1 MSRLNGKDST
11 VSRFERLFS
20 PIQVGAVKLRNRI
33 IMPAMEAALTEEDGS
48 MSERAIRFYEARA
61 RGGAAMIIPSS
72 TAVSPE
78 GRVTPFAPGIW
89 TDAVI
94 RGWADLAKAIH
105 QHGSTLVVQLS
116 HGGRQVAPGLEAVAP
131 SAIPSPPLFRVTY
144 ATVAPKPSV
153 PRELTIGEIEDLIE
167 KFAEGA
173 RRAREAGA
181 DGVEIHGAHGYLIA
195 QFLSPYSNKRV
206 DAYGGTIEGRLKFA
220 VETIK
225 RTREKVGPDFLIQ
238 IRLSAEELTPG
249 GLEIRETKV
258 MVPILVEAG
267 LDAVSVSAGTYNLDG
282 YHVLC
287 PLPMDPLATHYDRAA
302 ALKEVC
308 SVPVAAVGRIKDPL
322 LAEQVLREDKV
333 DLIAMGRALIADPD
347 LPNKAAAGD
356 LEEIRPC
363 LSCGLGCGVYFM
375 SGIGMTCT
383 INPSVAKEEEMVIT
397 PAEKTKN
404 VLVVGG
410 GPGGLEAAMVA
421 AQRGH
426 RVTLMEKSDKL
437 GGQWRIAAVP
447 PLKQD
452 ISTGIKYLVAQAE
465 KAGVAIRTNEEVT
478 PEKVDN
484 LQPDVVVV
492 ATGAAPLVPDIPGV
506 ENEIVSTAIDVLSG
520 KVAPGNRVVIIGGGQ
535 LGLEMADYMRER
547 EVEQLVVVEQL
558 PEAGVGLLASFAR
571 DLLSRLSQFGA
582 RIITSATVKEITDDG
597 VVVVRDGEEETIDG
611 MDSVVLAM
619 GVEAFD
625 PLSERLEGRA
635 AEVYV
640 IGDAKE
646 PRNALEAVGEG
657 AQVGMRI

>member
-1 MSRLNGKDST
+1 
-11 VSRFERLFS
+11 
-20 PIQVGAVKLRNRI
+20 
-33 IMPAMEAALTEEDGS
+33 MEAALTQEDGS

-89 TDAVI
+89 DDDVI
-94 RGWADLAKAIH
+94 PGWADLAKAIH
-105 QHGSTLVVQLS
+105 RHGSRLVLQLS

-131 SAIPSPPLFRVTY
+131 SAIPSPPLFRMSY
-144 ATVAPKPSV
+144 ATVSPKASV
-153 PRELTIGEIEDLIE
+153 PRELSIEEVEDLIE
-167 KFAEGA
+167 KFAEAA
-173 RRAREAGA
+173 RRTREAGA

-195 QFLSPYSNKRV
+195 QFLSPYSNKRI
-206 DAYGGTIEGRLKFA
+206 DAYGGTIEGRVKFA
-220 VETIK
+220 VEVIK
-225 RTREKVGPDFLIQ
+225 RTRAKVGRDFLIQ
-238 IRLSAEELTPG
+238 LRLSAEEPTPG
-249 GLEIRETKV
+249 GLQIRETKV
-258 MVPILVEAG
+258 MVPMLVEAG
-267 LDAVSVSAGTYNLDG
+267 LDAISVSAGTYNLDG
-282 YHVLC
+282 YHILC
-287 PLPMDPLATHYDRAA
+287 PLPMDPLGTHYDRAA
-302 ALKEVC
+302 ALKEVS

-322 LAEQVLREDKV
+322 VAEQILREDKV
-333 DLIAMGRALIADPD
+333 DLIAMGRALIADPE
-347 LPNKAAAGD
+347 LPNKAAAGN
-356 LEEIRPC
+356 LEDIRPC

-383 INPSVAKEEEMVIT
+383 LNPSAAREEEMVIT
-397 PAEKTKN
+397 PAEKPKK

-410 GPGGLEAAMVA
+410 GPGGLEAATVA

-452 ISTGIKYLVAQAE
+452 ITAGIKYLVAQAE
-465 KAGVAIRTNEEVT
+465 KAGVAIERNREVT
-478 PEKVDN
+478 PDTVDE
-484 LQPDVVVV
+484 LKPDVVVV

-506 ENEIVSTAIDVLSG
+506 ENEIVATAIDVLSG
-520 KVAPGNRVVIIGGGQ
+520 EVPAGNRAVIIGGGQ

-547 EVEQLVVVEQL
+547 EAERLVVVEQL

-571 DLLSRLSQFGA
+571 DLLSRLNEFGA
-582 RIITSATVKEITDDG
+582 RIITSTKVKEIIDDG
-597 VVVVRDGEEETIDG
+597 VVLTRDGEEETIHG
-611 MDSVVLAM
+611 MDSVVLAL
-619 GVEAFD
+619 GVESVD
-625 PLSERLEGRA
+625 RLSAQLESRV

-657 AQVGMRI
+657 AQVGLRI

>member
-1 MSRLNGKDST
+1 

-20 PIQVGAVKLRNRI
+20 PIQVGAVELRNRI
-33 IMPAMEAALTEEDGS
+33 IMPGMEAALTNEDGS

-72 TAVSPE
+72 TAIAPE

-89 TDAVI
+89 NDAVI

-105 QHGSTLVVQLS
+105 KHGSTLVLQLS

-153 PRELTIGEIEDLIE
+153 PRELSIAEIEDLIE

-173 RRAREAGA
+173 RRAKEAGA
-181 DGVEIHGAHGYLIA
+181 DGVELHGAHGYLIA
-195 QFLSPYSNKRV
+195 QFLSPYSNKRA

-225 RTREKVGPDFLIQ
+225 RTREMVGPDFLIQ
-238 IRLSAEELTPG
+238 LRLSAEELTPG
-249 GLEIRETKV
+249 GLQIRETKV
-258 MVPILVEAG
+258 MVPFLVEAG
-267 LDAVSVSAGTYNLDG
+267 LDALSVSAGTYNLDG
-282 YHVLC
+282 YHVLV
-287 PLPMDPLATHYDRAA
+287 PLPMDPLGTHYDRAA

-308 SVPVAAVGRIKDPL
+308 SVPVVAVGRIKDPL
-322 LAEQVLREDKV
+322 LAEQILREDKV

-356 LEEIRPC
+356 LDEIRPC

-383 INPSVAKEEEMVIT
+383 LNPSAAREEEVVIT
-397 PAEKTKN
+397 PAKKTRN

-410 GPGGLEAAMVA
+410 GPGGLEAATVA

-426 RVTLMEKSDKL
+426 RVTLMEKSDHL
-437 GGQWRIAAVP
+437 GGQWRIAAMP

-465 KAGVAIRTNEEVT
+465 KAGVTIEMNKEVT
-478 PEKVDN
+478 PETVDD
-484 LQPDVVVV
+484 LEPDVVVV

-506 ENEIVSTAIDVLSG
+506 ENEIVCTAIDVLSG
-520 KVAPGNRVVIIGGGQ
+520 EVPPGNRAVVVGGGQ

-571 DLLSRLSQFGA
+571 DMLSRLNAWGA
-582 RIITSATVKEITDDG
+582 RVITSAKIKAIIDDG
-597 VVVVRDGEEETIDG
+597 VVLEKDGEEETIHG
-611 MDSVVLAM
+611 MDSVILAL
-619 GVEAFD
+619 GVESVD
-625 PLSERLEGRA
+625 ELSKQLAGKV
-635 AEVYV
+635 AEVHV

-646 PRNALEAVGEG
+646 PRNALEAVAEG
-657 AQVGMRI
+657 AQIGMRI

>member
-1 MSRLNGKDST
+1 M
-11 VSRFERLFS
+11 SRFERLFS
-20 PIQVGAVKLRNRI
+20 PIQVGPVELRNRI
-33 IMPAMEAALTEEDGS
+33 IMPGMEAALTNEDGS

-72 TAVSPE
+72 TAVAPE

-89 TDAVI
+89 NDAVI

-105 QHGSTLVVQLS
+105 RHGSTLVVQLS

-153 PRELTIGEIEDLIE
+153 PRELSIAEIEDLIE

-173 RRAREAGA
+173 RRAKEAGA
-181 DGVEIHGAHGYLIA
+181 DGVEIHGAHGYLIS
-195 QFLSPYSNKRV
+195 QFLSPYSNKRA

-220 VETIK
+220 VEVIK
-225 RTREKVGPDFLIQ
+225 RTREKVGRDFLVQ
-238 IRLSAEELTPG
+238 LRLSAEELTPG
-249 GLEIRETKV
+249 GLQIRETKV
-258 MVPILVEAG
+258 MVPFLVEAG
-267 LDAVSVSAGTYNLDG
+267 LDALSVSAGTYNLDG
-282 YHVLC
+282 YHVLV
-287 PLPMDPLATHYDRAA
+287 PLPMDPLGTHYDRAA

-308 SVPVAAVGRIKDPL
+308 SVPVIAVGRIKDPL
-322 LAEQVLREDKV
+322 LAEQILREDKV

-356 LEEIRPC
+356 LDEIRPC

-383 INPSVAKEEEMVIT
+383 LNPSAAKEEEMVIT

-410 GPGGLEAAMVA
+410 GPGGLEAATVA

-426 RVTLMEKSDKL
+426 RVTLMEKSDHL
-437 GGQWRIAAVP
+437 GGQWRIAAMP

-465 KAGVAIRTNEEVT
+465 KAGVTIEMNKEVT
-478 PEKVDN
+478 PETVDD
-484 LQPDVVVV
+484 LEPDVVVV

-506 ENEIVSTAIDVLSG
+506 ENEIVCTAIDVLSG
-520 KVAPGNRVVIIGGGQ
+520 AVPPGNRAVIVGGGQ

-558 PEAGVGLLASFAR
+558 PEAGVGLLSSFAR
-571 DLLSRLSQFGA
+571 DMLSRLNAWGA
-582 RIITSATVKEITDDG
+582 RIITSATVKEITEDG
-597 VVVVRDGEEETIDG
+597 VVLDKGGEEETIHG
-611 MDSVVLAM
+611 MDSVVLAL
-619 GVEAFD
+619 GVESVD
-625 PLSERLEGRA
+625 ELSKRLEGKV
-635 AEVYV
+635 AEVHV

-646 PRNALEAVGEG
+646 PRNALEAVAEG
-657 AQVGMRI
+657 AQIGMKI

>member
-1 MSRLNGKDST
+1 

-20 PIQVGAVKLRNRI
+20 PIQVGAVELKNRI

-89 TDAVI
+89 NDDVI
-94 RGWADLAKAIH
+94 PGWADLAKAIH
-105 QHGSTLVVQLS
+105 RHGSTLVLQIS
-116 HGGRQVAPGLEAVAP
+116 HGGRQAAPGFEAVAP
-131 SAIPSPPLFRVTY
+131 SAIPSPPLFRMSY
-144 ATVAPKPSV
+144 ATVSPKASV
-153 PRELTIGEIEDLIE
+153 PRELSIEEIEDLIE
-167 KFAEGA
+167 KYAEAA
-173 RRAREAGA
+173 RRARDAGA

-195 QFLSPYSNKRV
+195 QFLSPYSNKRI

-220 VETIK
+220 VEVIK
-225 RTREKVGPDFLIQ
+225 RTRAKVGRDFLIQ
-238 IRLSAEELTPG
+238 LRMSAEEPTPG
-249 GLEIRETKV
+249 GLQIRETKV

-267 LDAVSVSAGTYNLDG
+267 LDAISVSAGTYNLDG

-287 PLPMDPLATHYDRAA
+287 PLPMDPLGTHYDRAA
-302 ALKEVC
+302 ALKEVS

-322 LAEQVLREDKV
+322 VAEQILREDKV

-356 LEEIRPC
+356 LDEIRPC

-383 INPSVAKEEEMVIT
+383 LNPAVAKEEEMVIT
-397 PAEKTKN
+397 PAERPKN

-410 GPGGLEAAMVA
+410 GPGGHEAATVA

-452 ISTGIKYLVAQAE
+452 ITAGIRYLVVQAE
-465 KAGVAIRTNEEVT
+465 KAGVSMEMNKEVT
-478 PEKVDN
+478 PETVDA
-484 LQPDVVVV
+484 LEPDVVVV

-506 ENEIVSTAIDVLSG
+506 ENEIVTTAIDVLSG
-520 KVAPGNRVVIIGGGQ
+520 EVPAGNRAVIIGGGQ

-547 EVEQLVVVEQL
+547 EAEQLVVVEQL

-571 DLLSRLSQFGA
+571 DLLSRLDGFGA
-582 RIITSATVKEITDDG
+582 RIVTSAKVKEIIEDG
-597 VVVVRDGEEETIDG
+597 VVLDKDGEEETIHG

-619 GVEAFD
+619 GMESVD
-625 PLSERLEGRA
+625 KLSERLESRA

-646 PRNALEAVGEG
+646 PRNALEAVAEG
-657 AQVGMRI
+657 ARVGMRI

>member
-1 MSRLNGKDST
+1 

-20 PIQVGAVKLRNRI
+20 PIQVGAVELKNRI

-89 TDAVI
+89 NDDVI
-94 RGWADLAKAIH
+94 PGWADLAKAIH
-105 QHGSTLVVQLS
+105 RHGSTLVLQIS
-116 HGGRQVAPGLEAVAP
+116 HGGRQAAPGFEAVAP
-131 SAIPSPPLFRVTY
+131 SAIPSPPLFRMSY
-144 ATVAPKPSV
+144 ATVSPKASV
-153 PRELTIGEIEDLIE
+153 PRELSIEEIEDLIE
-167 KFAEGA
+167 KYAEAA
-173 RRAREAGA
+173 RRARDAGA

-195 QFLSPYSNKRV
+195 QFLSPYSNKRI

-220 VETIK
+220 VEVIK
-225 RTREKVGPDFLIQ
+225 RTRAKVGRDFLIQ
-238 IRLSAEELTPG
+238 LRMSAEEPTPG
-249 GLEIRETKV
+249 GLQIRETKV

-267 LDAVSVSAGTYNLDG
+267 LDAISVSAGTYNLDG

-287 PLPMDPLATHYDRAA
+287 PLPMDPLGTHYDRAA
-302 ALKEVC
+302 ALKEVS

-322 LAEQVLREDKV
+322 VAEQILREDKV

-356 LEEIRPC
+356 LDEIRPC

-383 INPSVAKEEEMVIT
+383 LNPAVAKEEEMVIT
-397 PAEKTKN
+397 PAERPKN

-410 GPGGLEAAMVA
+410 GPGGLEAATVA

-452 ISTGIKYLVAQAE
+452 ITAGIRYLVVQAE
-465 KAGVAIRTNEEVT
+465 KAGVSMEMNKEVT
-478 PEKVDN
+478 PETVDA
-484 LQPDVVVV
+484 LEPDVVVV

-506 ENEIVSTAIDVLSG
+506 ENEIVATAIDVLSG
-520 KVAPGNRVVIIGGGQ
+520 EVPAGNRAVIIGGGQ

-547 EVEQLVVVEQL
+547 EAEQLVVVEQL

-571 DLLSRLSQFGA
+571 DLLSRLDGFGA
-582 RIITSATVKEITDDG
+582 RIVTSAKVKEIIEDG
-597 VVVVRDGEEETIDG
+597 VVLDKDGEEETIHG

-619 GVEAFD
+619 GMESVD
-625 PLSERLEGRA
+625 KLSERLESRA

-646 PRNALEAVGEG
+646 PRNALEAVAEG
-657 AQVGMRI
+657 ARVGMRI

>member
-1 MSRLNGKDST
+1 M
-11 VSRFERLFS
+11 SRFERLFS
-20 PIQVGAVKLRNRI
+20 PIQVGAVELKNRI

-89 TDAVI
+89 NDDVI
-94 RGWADLAKAIH
+94 PGWADLAKAIH
-105 QHGSTLVVQLS
+105 RHGSTLVLQIS
-116 HGGRQVAPGLEAVAP
+116 HGGRQAAPGFEAVAP
-131 SAIPSPPLFRVTY
+131 SAIPSPPLFRMSY
-144 ATVAPKPSV
+144 ATVSPKASV
-153 PRELTIGEIEDLIE
+153 PRELSIEEIEDLIE
-167 KFAEGA
+167 KYAEAA
-173 RRAREAGA
+173 RRARDAGA

-195 QFLSPYSNKRV
+195 QFLSPYSNKRI

-220 VETIK
+220 VEVIK
-225 RTREKVGPDFLIQ
+225 RTRAKVGRDFLIQ
-238 IRLSAEELTPG
+238 LRMSAEEPTPG
-249 GLEIRETKV
+249 GLQIRETKV

-267 LDAVSVSAGTYNLDG
+267 LDAISVSAGTYNLDG

-287 PLPMDPLATHYDRAA
+287 PLPMDPLGTHYDRAA
-302 ALKEVC
+302 ALKEVS

-322 LAEQVLREDKV
+322 VAEQILREDKV

-356 LEEIRPC
+356 LDEIRPC

-383 INPSVAKEEEMVIT
+383 LNPAVAKEEEMVIT
-397 PAEKTKN
+397 PAERPKN

-410 GPGGLEAAMVA
+410 GPGGLEAATVA

-452 ISTGIKYLVAQAE
+452 ITAGIRYLVVQAE
-465 KAGVAIRTNEEVT
+465 KAGVSMEMNKEVT
-478 PEKVDN
+478 PETVDA
-484 LQPDVVVV
+484 LEPDVVVV

-506 ENEIVSTAIDVLSG
+506 ENEIVATAIDVLSG
-520 KVAPGNRVVIIGGGQ
+520 EVPAGNRAVIIGGGQ

-547 EVEQLVVVEQL
+547 EAEQLVVVEQL

-571 DLLSRLSQFGA
+571 DLLSRLDGFGA
-582 RIITSATVKEITDDG
+582 RIVTSAKVKEIIEDG
-597 VVVVRDGEEETIDG
+597 VVLDKDGEEETIHG

-619 GVEAFD
+619 GMESVD
-625 PLSERLEGRA
+625 KLSERLESRA

-646 PRNALEAVGEG
+646 PRNALEAVAEG
-657 AQVGMRI
+657 ARVGMRI

>member
-1 MSRLNGKDST
+1 

-20 PIQVGAVKLRNRI
+20 PIQVGAVELRNRI
-33 IMPAMEAALTEEDGS
+33 ILPAMEAALTEEDGS

-89 TDAVI
+89 DDNVI
-94 RGWADLAKAIH
+94 PGWADLANAIH
-105 QHGSTLVVQLS
+105 KHGSTLVLQIS
-116 HGGRQVAPGLEAVAP
+116 HGGRQSAPGFEAVAP
-131 SAIPSPPLFRVTY
+131 SAIPSPPLFRMSY
-144 ATVAPKPSV
+144 ATVSPKASV
-153 PRELTIGEIEDLIE
+153 PRELDIEEIEDLIE
-167 KFAEGA
+167 KFAEAA

-195 QFLSPYSNKRV
+195 QFLSPYSNKRI

-220 VETIK
+220 VEVIK
-225 RTREKVGPDFLIQ
+225 RTRAKVGRDFLIQ
-238 IRLSAEELTPG
+238 FRMSAEELTPG
-249 GLEIRETKV
+249 GLQIRETKV
-258 MVPILVEAG
+258 MVPMLVEAG
-267 LDAVSVSAGTYNLDG
+267 LDAISVSAGTYNLDG

-287 PLPMDPLATHYDRAA
+287 PLPMDPLGTHYDRAA
-302 ALKEVC
+302 ALKEVS
-308 SVPVAAVGRIKDPL
+308 SVPVVAVGRIKDPL
-322 LAEQVLREDKV
+322 VAEQILREDKV

-356 LEEIRPC
+356 LEDIRPC

-375 SGIGMTCT
+375 SGTGMTCT
-383 INPSVAKEEEMVIT
+383 LNPSAAKEEEMAIT
-397 PAEKTKN
+397 PAEKPKN

-410 GPGGLEAAMVA
+410 GPGGLEAATVA

-426 RVTLMEKSDKL
+426 RVTLMEKSAKL

-452 ISTGIKYLVAQAE
+452 ITAGIRYLVTQAE
-465 KAGVAIRTNEEVT
+465 KAGVAIEMNSEVT
-478 PEKVDN
+478 PETFDD
-484 LQPDVVVV
+484 LEPDVVVV
-492 ATGAAPLVPDIPGV
+492 ATGAAQVVPDIPGV
-506 ENEIVSTAIDVLSG
+506 ENEIVATATDVLSG
-520 KVAPGNRVVIIGGGQ
+520 KVAAGNRAVIIGGGQ

-547 EVEQLVVVEQL
+547 EAERLVVVEQL

-571 DLLSRLSQFGA
+571 DLLSRLNGSGA
-582 RIITSATVKEITDDG
+582 RIITSAKVKEIIEDG
-597 VVVVRDGEEETIDG
+597 VVLDVDGEEETIHG
-611 MDSVVLAM
+611 MDSVVLAL
-619 GVEAFD
+619 GVESVD
-625 PLSERLEGRA
+625 ELSQRLESRVS
-635 AEVYV
+635 EVHV

-646 PRNALEAVGEG
+646 PRNALEAVAEG

>member
-1 MSRLNGKDST
+1 

-20 PIQVGAVKLRNRI
+20 PIQVGAVELKNRI

-89 TDAVI
+89 NDDVI
-94 RGWADLAKAIH
+94 PGWADLAKAIH
-105 QHGSTLVVQLS
+105 RHGSTLVLQIS
-116 HGGRQVAPGLEAVAP
+116 HGGRQAAPGFEAVAP
-131 SAIPSPPLFRVTY
+131 SAIPSPPLFRMSY
-144 ATVAPKPSV
+144 ATVSPKASV
-153 PRELTIGEIEDLIE
+153 PRELSIEEIEDLIE
-167 KFAEGA
+167 KYAEAA
-173 RRAREAGA
+173 RRARDAGA

-195 QFLSPYSNKRV
+195 QFLSPYSNKRI

-220 VETIK
+220 VEVIK
-225 RTREKVGPDFLIQ
+225 RTRAKVGRDFLIQ
-238 IRLSAEELTPG
+238 LRMSAEEPTPG
-249 GLEIRETKV
+249 GLQIRETKV

-267 LDAVSVSAGTYNLDG
+267 LDAISVSAGTYNLDG

-287 PLPMDPLATHYDRAA
+287 PLPMDPLGTHYDRAA
-302 ALKEVC
+302 ALKEVS

-322 LAEQVLREDKV
+322 VAEQILREDKV

-356 LEEIRPC
+356 LDEIRPC

-383 INPSVAKEEEMVIT
+383 LNPAVAKEEEMVIT
-397 PAEKTKN
+397 PAERPKN

-410 GPGGLEAAMVA
+410 GPGGLEAATVA

-452 ISTGIKYLVAQAE
+452 ITAGIRYLVVQAE
-465 KAGVAIRTNEEVT
+465 KAGVSMEMNKEVT
-478 PEKVDN
+478 PETVDA
-484 LQPDVVVV
+484 LEPDVVVV

-506 ENEIVSTAIDVLSG
+506 ENEIVTTAIDVLSG
-520 KVAPGNRVVIIGGGQ
+520 EVPAGNRAVIIGGGQ

-547 EVEQLVVVEQL
+547 EAEQLVVVEQL

-571 DLLSRLSQFGA
+571 DLLSRLDGFGA
-582 RIITSATVKEITDDG
+582 RIVTSAKVKEIIEDG
-597 VVVVRDGEEETIDG
+597 VVLDKDGEEETIHG

-619 GVEAFD
+619 GMESVD
-625 PLSERLEGRA
+625 KLSERLESRA

-646 PRNALEAVGEG
+646 PRNALEAVAEG
-657 AQVGMRI
+657 ARVGMRI

>member
-1 MSRLNGKDST
+1 

-20 PIQVGAVKLRNRI
+20 PIQVGAVELRNRI
-33 IMPAMEAALTEEDGS
+33 ILPAMEAALTKEDGS

-89 TDAVI
+89 DDAVI
-94 RGWADLAKAIH
+94 PGWADLANAIH
-105 QHGSTLVVQLS
+105 KHGSTLVIQVS
-116 HGGRQVAPGLEAVAP
+116 HGGRQAAPGFEAVAP
-131 SAIPSPPLFRVTY
+131 SAIPSPPLFRMSY
-144 ATVAPKPSV
+144 ATVSPKASV
-153 PRELTIGEIEDLIE
+153 PRELTIEEIEELIE
-167 KFAEGA
+167 KFAGAA

-220 VETIK
+220 VEVIK
-225 RTREKVGPDFLIQ
+225 RTRAKVGRDFLIQ
-238 IRLSAEELTPG
+238 LRLSAEEPTPG
-249 GLEIRETKV
+249 GLQLRETKV
-258 MVPILVEAG
+258 MVPMLVEAG
-267 LDAVSVSAGTYNLDG
+267 LDAISVSAGTYNLDG

-302 ALKEVC
+302 ALKEVS

-322 LAEQVLREDKV
+322 VAEQILREDKV
-333 DLIAMGRALIADPD
+333 DLIAMGRALIADPE

-383 INPSVAKEEEMVIT
+383 INPSAAKEEEVVIT

-410 GPGGLEAAMVA
+410 GPGGLEAATVA

-452 ISTGIKYLVAQAE
+452 ITAGIRYLVAQAE
-465 KAGVAIRTNEEVT
+465 KAGVTIEMNREVT
-478 PEKVDN
+478 PKTVDD
-484 LQPDVVVV
+484 LEPDVVVV

-506 ENEIVSTAIDVLSG
+506 ENEIVATAIDVLSG
-520 KVAPGNRVVIIGGGQ
+520 EVPAGNRAVIIGGGQ

-547 EVEQLVVVEQL
+547 EAERLVVVEQL

-571 DLLSRLSQFGA
+571 DLLSRLNEFGA
-582 RIITSATVKEITDDG
+582 RIITSAKVKEIIDDG
-597 VVVVRDGEEETIDG
+597 VVVTRDGEEETIHG

-619 GVEAFD
+619 GVESVD
-625 PLSERLEGRA
+625 ELSEQLESRA

-640 IGDAKE
+640 IGDAKQ

-657 AQVGMRI
+657 AQVGLRI

>member
-1 MSRLNGKDST
+1 

-20 PIQVGAVKLRNRI
+20 PIQVGAVELRNRI
-33 IMPAMEAALTEEDGS
+33 ILPAMEAALTNEDGS

-89 TDAVI
+89 DDNVI
-94 RGWADLAKAIH
+94 PGWADLANAIH
-105 QHGSTLVVQLS
+105 RHGSTLVLQIS
-116 HGGRQVAPGLEAVAP
+116 HGGRQAAPGFEAVAP
-131 SAIPSPPLFRVTY
+131 SAIPSPPLFRMSY
-144 ATVAPKPSV
+144 ATVSPKASV
-153 PRELTIGEIEDLIE
+153 PRELNIEEIEDLIE
-167 KFAEGA
+167 RFAEAA

-195 QFLSPYSNKRV
+195 QFLSPYSNKRI

-220 VETIK
+220 VEVIK
-225 RTREKVGPDFLIQ
+225 RTRAKVGRDFLIQ
-238 IRLSAEELTPG
+238 FRMSAEELTPG
-249 GLEIRETKV
+249 GLQIRETKV
-258 MVPILVEAG
+258 MVPMLVEAG
-267 LDAVSVSAGTYNLDG
+267 LDAISVSAGTYNLDG

-287 PLPMDPLATHYDRAA
+287 PLPMDPLGTHYDRAA
-302 ALKEVC
+302 ALKEVS
-308 SVPVAAVGRIKDPL
+308 SVPVVAVGRIKDPL
-322 LAEQVLREDKV
+322 VAEQILREDKV

-356 LEEIRPC
+356 LEDIRPC

-375 SGIGMTCT
+375 SGTGMTCT
-383 INPSVAKEEEMVIT
+383 LNPSAAKEEEMAIT
-397 PAEKTKN
+397 PAEKPKN

-410 GPGGLEAAMVA
+410 GPGGLEAATVA

-426 RVTLMEKSDKL
+426 RVTLMEKSAKL

-452 ISTGIKYLVAQAE
+452 ITAGIRYLVTQAE
-465 KAGVAIRTNEEVT
+465 KAGVAIEMNSEVT
-478 PEKVDN
+478 PETFDD
-484 LQPDVVVV
+484 LEPDVVVV
-492 ATGAAPLVPDIPGV
+492 ATGAAQVVPDIPGV
-506 ENEIVSTAIDVLSG
+506 ENEIVATATDVLSG
-520 KVAPGNRVVIIGGGQ
+520 KVAAGNRAVIIGGGQ

-547 EVEQLVVVEQL
+547 EAERLVVVEQL

-571 DLLSRLSQFGA
+571 DLLSRLNGSGA
-582 RIITSATVKEITDDG
+582 RIITSAKVKEIIEDG
-597 VVVVRDGEEETIDG
+597 VVLDVDGEEETIHG
-611 MDSVVLAM
+611 MDSVVLAL
-619 GVEAFD
+619 GVESVD
-625 PLSERLEGRA
+625 ELSERLESRVS
-635 AEVYV
+635 EVHV

-646 PRNALEAVGEG
+646 PRNALEAVAEG